1 MTRLLREME
10 RVESR
15 VLGALRC
22 VDAGTGVGIV
32 TPLSLRA
39 LAGRARFTRN
49 RSGLYVIVQWSA
61 LAAHETAF
69 AEPPAEPAIGSL
81 SLPVAVSDPTGRYLP
96 RRVSIALPRDP
107 DPDHAAQSA
116 SLFRAVEVRMYPAA
130 RAATGAN
137 WSVLRVTVTE
147 AATGDALGGVLL
159 RVRRNGDVI
168 ARGLTDGRGEALLAL
183 VGVPMLTFGED
194 EEAVVVDEVTVT
206 VEAVFDPVAGTRL
219 PAAALAS
226 GAPAPVPEVDP
237 DALDA
242 DDTLPDTAQTLAVA
256 ARRSQSLSLAIAV
269 P

>member
-1 MTRLLREME
+1 MTRILRELE
-10 RVESR
+10 RVEIR

-22 VDAGTGVGIV
+22 VAAGTRADIA
-32 TPLSLRA
+32 TPLTLRA
-39 LAGRARFTRN
+39 LAGRARFIRN
-49 RSGLYVIVQWSA
+49 RSGLYVIAQWSA
-61 LAAHETAF
+61 LAAHEAAF
-69 AEPPAEPAIGSL
+69 LEPPAAPAIGSL
-81 SLPVAVSDPTGRYLP
+81 SLPVAISDPTGSYLP

-107 DPDHAAQSA
+107 DPDHAAQA
-116 SLFRAVEVRMYPAA
+116 DSLFRAVEVLMYPAA

-147 AATGDALGGVLL
+147 AATRDALGGALL
-159 RVRRNGDVI
+159 RARRNGDVI
-168 ARGLTDGRGEALLAL
+168 ARGLTDGRGEGLLAL

-206 VEAVFDPVAGTRL
+206 VEAVFDPDAGTRL
-219 PAAALAS
+219 PAAVLAS
-226 GAPAPVPEVDP
+226 GARPPVPEVDP

-242 DDTLPDTAQTLAVA
+242 DNTLPDTAQTLAVA

>member
-1 MTRLLREME
+1 M
-10 RVESR
+10 
-15 VLGALRC
+15 
-22 VDAGTGVGIV
+22 
-32 TPLSLRA
+32 
-39 LAGRARFTRN
+39 
-49 RSGLYVIVQWSA
+49 
-61 LAAHETAF
+61 
-69 AEPPAEPAIGSL
+69 
-81 SLPVAVSDPTGRYLP
+81 
-96 RRVSIALPRDP
+96 
-107 DPDHAAQSA
+107 
-116 SLFRAVEVRMYPAA
+116 LFR
-130 RAATGAN
+130 
-137 WSVLRVTVTE
+137 SE

-183 VGVPMLTFGED
+183 VGVPLLTFGED